1 MRIAT
6 CLQPSEAVVHRRDG
20 HYTRGPD
27 MAVADLT
34 KNAVD
39 VLPEGGLERKLA
51 LGRPLRVKLGVDPT
65 GPDIHLGFAV
75 VLRRL
80 AAFQAE
86 GHTAVLIVGD
96 YTARIGDPSGRSKER
111 KVLPDEV
118 LDANAK
124 LFADQAFRILDRD
137 RTEIRFNGEWLGKL
151 DYAELV
157 RLTRTGTVARLLERD
172 DFAKRFAARE
182 PISVSEL
189 LYPFAQGYDS
199 VAVEADVEVGGT
211 DQLYNLLMGRD
222 VMEHYGQEPQA
233 IVTYELLVG
242 IDGVEKMAKST
253 GNYIGI
259 DEPPEEQFGKTMSIP
274 DTAMEQWWRL
284 CLDREPPGGDPM
296 EAKLAL
302 ARGIVELYHGAEAA
316 ARAEEHFTRVVRE
329 HQPPTDGVS
338 EIRLPDGDP
347 VHLPAVLAS
356 AFGVTTSEARRLIAQ
371 GGVRVNGDVATE
383 LDVPRSALKGALVQA
398 GKRRYAR
405 LTVP

>member
-1 MRIAT
+1 MGVAE
-6 CLQPSEAVVHRRDG
+6 L
-20 HYTRGPD
+20 TR
-27 MAVADLT
+27 
-34 KNAVD
+34 NAVD
-39 VLPEGGLERKLA
+39 VLPEGGLEQKLVR
-51 LGRPLRVKLGVDPT
+51 GRPLRVKLGIDPT

-80 AAFQAE
+80 AAFQAD

-111 KVLPDEV
+111 QVLPDDV
-118 LDANAK
+118 LDANAE
-124 LFADQAFRILDRD
+124 LFADQVFRILDRE

-151 DYAELV
+151 DYAEIV

-172 DFAKRFAARE
+172 DFAKRFTARE

-222 VMEHYGQEPQA
+222 VMEHYGQDPQA
-233 IVTYELLVG
+233 VVTYELLVG
-242 IDGVEKMAKST
+242 TDGIEKMAKST
-253 GNYIGI
+253 GNYVGIG
-259 DEPPEEQFGKTMSIP
+259 EPPEEQFGKTMSIP
-274 DTAMEQWWRL
+274 DAALEQWWRL
-284 CLDREPPGGDPM
+284 CLDRDAPGGDPM
-296 EAKLAL
+296 ESKLAL
-302 ARGIVELYHGAEAA
+302 ARGIVELYHGPEAA

-329 HQPPTDGVS
+329 HRPPSDGVP
-338 EIRLPDGDP
+338 EIQLPAGDP
-347 VHLPAVLAS
+347 LHLPALLAS
-356 AFGVTTSEARRLIAQ
+356 AFGFTTSEARRLIAQ
-371 GGVRVNGDVATE
+371 GGVRLNGDVATE
-383 LDVPRSALKGALVQA
+383 LDVPRSALEGALVQA

>member
-1 MRIAT
+1 MGVAE
-6 CLQPSEAVVHRRDG
+6 L
-20 HYTRGPD
+20 TR
-27 MAVADLT
+27 
-34 KNAVD
+34 NAVD

-51 LGRPLRVKLGVDPT
+51 RGRPLRVKLGIDPT

-80 AAFQAE
+80 AAFQAD
-86 GHTAVLIVGD
+86 GHIAVLIVGD

-111 KVLPDEV
+111 QVLPDDV
-118 LDANAK
+118 LDANAE
-124 LFADQAFRILDRD
+124 LFAEQIFRILDRE

-151 DYAELV
+151 DYAEIV

-172 DFAKRFAARE
+172 DFAKRFTARE

-211 DQLYNLLMGRD
+211 DQLYNLLMGRE
-222 VMEHYGQEPQA
+222 VMEHYGQDPQTV
-233 IVTYELLVG
+233 VTYELLVG
-242 IDGVEKMAKST
+242 TDGIEKMAKST
-253 GNYIGI
+253 GNYVGI

-274 DTAMEQWWRL
+274 DSALEQWWRL
-284 CLDREPPGGDPM
+284 CLDRDPPGGDPM
-296 EAKLAL
+296 ESKLAL
-302 ARGIVELYHGAEAA
+302 ARGIVELYHGPEAA

-329 HQPPTDGVS
+329 HRPPTDGVP
-338 EIRLPDGDP
+338 EIQLPAGDP
-347 VHLPAVLAS
+347 LHLPALLAS
-356 AFGVTTSEARRLIAQ
+356 AFGFTTSEARRLIAQ
-371 GGVRVNGDVATE
+371 GGVRLNGDVATE
-383 LDVPRSALKGALVQA
+383 LDVPRSALEGALVQA